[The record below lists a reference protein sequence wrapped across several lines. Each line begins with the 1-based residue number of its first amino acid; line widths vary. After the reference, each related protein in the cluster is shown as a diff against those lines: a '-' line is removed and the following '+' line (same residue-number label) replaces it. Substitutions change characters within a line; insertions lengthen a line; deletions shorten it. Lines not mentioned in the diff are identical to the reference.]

1 MYAVKIDP
9 KRPDKKIIAEAADTV
24 KKGGLVVFPTET
36 VYGIAASLLDDKAI
50 TRLYKIKK
58 GRRSKPF
65 TVHISDIKM
74 IEKMGC
80 KATGRAKALIDRF
93 WPGPLTIILKSENGE
108 TIGFRMPANR
118 IALEFIKAVG
128 APIVAPSANLS
139 GKDAP
144 TSAKDAFKDL
154 EGRVDMVLDA
164 GLTDIG
170 LESTVIDLSAEPPK
184 VLREGAI
191 KAEDLKKYA

>member
-9 KRPDKKIIAEAADTV
+9 KRPDKKIIAEAADIV

-36 VYGIAASLLDDKAI
+36 VYGIAANLLDDKAI
-50 TRLYKIKK
+50 TKLYEVKN
-58 GRRSKPF
+58 RSRSKPF

-80 KATGRAKALIDRF
+80 KVTRRAKALIDRF
-93 WPGPLTIILKSENGE
+93 WPGPLTIILKSENGS

-139 GKDAP
+139 GKAAP
-144 TSAKDAFKDL
+144 TSAEEALKDL
-154 EGRVDMVLDA
+154 EGHVDMALDA

-170 LESTVIDLSAEPPK
+170 LESTVIDLTAAAPK

>member
-9 KRPDKKIIAEAADTV
+9 KRPDKKIIAEAADIV

-36 VYGIAASLLDDKAI
+36 VYGIAANLLDDKAI
-50 TRLYKIKK
+50 TKLYEVKN
-58 GRRSKPF
+58 RSRSKPF

-80 KATGRAKALIDRF
+80 KVTRRAKALIDRF
-93 WPGPLTIILKSENGE
+93 WPGPLTIILKSENGK

-144 TSAKDAFKDL
+144 TSAKEALKDL
-154 EGRVDMVLDA
+154 EGRVDMALDA

-170 LESTVIDLSAEPPK
+170 LESTVIDLTASPPK